1 MATVQDQSAI
11 DAANAAKFPTPAV
24 PNDPASQR
32 GVRSDPNYIGATNF
46 AELQKKYTPYQI
58 EQSTT
63 RNATGDI
70 FWKQGVNIADIPTA
84 APATPFKAPTAST
97 TMSTDNLA
105 PSAAPDVNVSRGS
118 SPMDAFATAQSQAS
132 KQYLDGIQGSIDNL
146 LAQQQKMATDAKA
159 AAEAENTGLKNRLT
173 SIMNGGSS
181 SYQKTLD
188 DAREKFK
195 IDESIKTLGTIQ
207 QKIADASAAL
217 EQGLIY
223 EQSQPVRMALLT
235 GRSAEL
241 KKQGIASIGALQS
254 AAEVVKGN
262 IELGRAYA
270 SDTIAAI
277 KQDNAEKM
285 NALNTLLDLSNSK
298 LVQLTKDEKDTIDRR
313 MGLLSDESKRI
324 DQQKDQVFDLATK
337 YPQAFSTGGVTF
349 TDSPEQ
355 ALAKMLPLMSKQE
368 KEKYDLEILKTR
380 ASIAKSSS
388 SGGGGSSSTAAVPT
402 SLKSLE
408 SDLVNAFQ
416 NRLTDA
422 EFQLYAQDKLG
433 RPLSSKE
440 VTYIKQYFSTLQNTD
455 AVKNSSLSQDEDA
468 LVKKQVAEGKLIP
481 EVQSDGSVTYSK
493 PKEDSNEPGFV
504 SRTYERAKSLMSG
517 LFPW

>member
-1 MATVQDQSAI
+1 MATAQDQAAI
-11 DAANAAKFPTPAV
+11 DAANAAKFSTPAV

-63 RNATGDI
+63 RNSTGDI
-70 FWKQGVNIADIPTA
+70 FWKSGVNIADIPTA
-84 APATPFKAPTAST
+84 APAVPFKAPAAST
-97 TMSTDNLA
+97 TMSTSNLA
-105 PSAAPDVNVSRGS
+105 PSAAPDVNVTRTS
-118 SPMDAFATAQSQAS
+118 SPIDAFATAQSQAS
-132 KQYLDGIQGSIDNL
+132 GKYLDGIQGSIDNL

-173 SIMNGGSS
+173 SIMNGGAT

-195 IDESIKTLGTIQ
+195 IDESVKTLGIIQ

-217 EQGLIY
+217 DQGLIY

-285 NALNTLLDLSNSK
+285 SALNTLLDLSNSK
-298 LVQLTKDEKDTIDRR
+298 LVQLTKDEKDLIDRR

-349 TDSPEQ
+349 TDTPEQ

-368 KEKYDLEILKTR
+368 KEKYDLDILKTK
-380 ASIAKSSS
+380 ASIAKTSSGGG
-388 SGGGGSSSTAAVPT
+388 SGGGGSSSSNNLASEIAADIAYGRQLGWSNEKIRQSIT
-402 SLKSLE
+402 QEYAGKFKKQN
-408 SDLVNAFQ
+408 DLFSILDNNLNADPKTT
-416 NRLTDA
+416 TDPSKELDNLLA
-422 EFQLYAQDKLG
+422 KNSIDKLNSG
-433 RPLSSKE
+433 SAE
-440 VTYIKQYFSTLQNTD
+440 IQYKDGKPIVVPVDKADSQGFFSRQWD
-455 AVKNSSLSQDEDA
+455 
-468 LVKKQVAEGKLIP
+468 
-481 EVQSDGSVTYSK
+481 
-493 PKEDSNEPGFV
+493 
-504 SRTYERAKSLMSG
+504 RAKNFFS
-517 LFPW
+517 W